1 VNAIEKMALTL
12 LVSVMVL
19 FGGCKAKESPPTE
32 PNAQKTQQD
41 QNPPA
46 QEQSAPSPAL
56 EINLRYMG
64 RPIQEFTSAEPA
76 FSLNNRDT
84 GEKGIRP
91 PVEYR
96 EGRHVIQELAPG
108 NYVLFISIN
117 ANPDNPGG
125 YPGYPG
131 DFFYQDSRLSIA
143 ADGKVRLNVDLQQ
156 VIHLILPQDNASV
169 MEQWGKKGQEMIA
182 FAAPVEFA
190 WDALADGALYD
201 YSINRMQSEPHKHLE
216 RDVVKETTRATR
228 LSLDLA
234 PSADNEFYSFQLRAT
249 KGPFGIG
256 DLVTHGQRGYA
267 IGFFRFR
274 VK

>member
-1 VNAIEKMALTL
+1 MNAIAKMVLTPV
-12 LVSVMVL
+12 VSVVVIL
-19 FGGCKAKESPPTE
+19 GGCKAKESPP
-32 PNAQKTQQD
+32 D
-41 QNPPA
+41 

-56 EINLRYMG
+56 EIGLRYMG
-64 RPIQEFTSAEPA
+64 RPIRELTLVEPA

-91 PVEYR
+91 TIEYR
-96 EGRHVIQELAPG
+96 EGHYAIQELAAG
-108 NYVLFISIN
+108 SYVLFVSIN
-117 ANPDNPGG
+117 ANPDNPAR

-143 ADGKVRLNVDLQQ
+143 PEGGVQLNVDLQKI
-156 VIHLILPQDNASV
+156 IHLTHPQDNAGV
-169 MEQWGKKGQEMIA
+169 MEQWGQMGQEMIA
-182 FAAPVEFA
+182 FATPVVFA

-201 YSINRMQSEPHKHLE
+201 FSIYRMQSEPYKYLQ
-216 RDVVKETTRATR
+216 RDVVKQTTQATR
-228 LSLDLA
+228 VSLDLA
-234 PSADNEFYSFQLRAT
+234 PTAENEFYSFRLDAA
-249 KGPFGIG
+249 KGPFRIG